1 MSPPERR
8 LDEQGLL
15 LALLKTI
22 SGGWISPSHFER
34 MAKDFNIPD
43 GGPTIFFL
51 TGLMQVIRELPF
63 KVFDDDAARSA
74 LLDALQVAIDAA
86 ISREEAALDAMPPPT
101 TNP

>member
-1 MSPPERR
+1 MSLPERR

-15 LALLKTI
+15 LALMKTI
-22 SGGWISPSHFER
+22 SGGWISPSNFER

-51 TGLMQVIRELPF
+51 TGLMQVVRELPF

-74 LLDALQVAIDAA
+74 ILDALQAAIDAA
-86 ISREEAALDAMPPPT
+86 ISREEATLEATPPPT